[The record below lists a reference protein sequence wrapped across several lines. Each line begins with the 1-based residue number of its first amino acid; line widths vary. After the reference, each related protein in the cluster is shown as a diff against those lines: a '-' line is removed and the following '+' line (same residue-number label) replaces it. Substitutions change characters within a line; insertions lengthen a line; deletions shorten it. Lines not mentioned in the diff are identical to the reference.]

1 VLTRARERL
10 LRRIT
15 TRRGREAEGQVLLE
29 GPRVIST
36 ALERGATLAF
46 ALRPAGAVADPPGPI
61 VEQLARA
68 GVDVNEVSQD
78 LFEEF
83 ADTETP
89 QGILAVAR
97 KPVAPF
103 PPEGGRPEPGF
114 RCLVLDGIQD
124 PGNVGTLIR
133 SAAALGAAS
142 VVALDGTADPWG
154 PRAIRASAGA
164 VFSLPVYSTR
174 WESFADWL
182 DRFGVR
188 LFIADGD
195 GRDLRAWLKG
205 GTRAGVGEAE
215 AGEAGNPVARLDSP
229 WALLVG
235 SEGAGART
243 EARGKAEECL
253 AIPVTRGVES
263 LNVAAAAAI
272 LLWALGEGGAGD
284 GRSEGGGA

>member
-1 VLTRARERL
+1 VLTRAQVRL

-36 ALERGATLAF
+36 ALERGATITF
-46 ALRPAGAVADPPGPI
+46 ALRPAGDLAASPGPI
-61 VEQLARA
+61 IEQLARA
-68 GVDVNEVSQD
+68 GVEVDEVSQD

-97 KPVAPF
+97 RPVAPF
-103 PPEGGRPEPGF
+103 PPGEGGPEPGF

-124 PGNVGTLIR
+124 PGNVGTLVR
-133 SAAALGAAS
+133 SAAALGVAS

-164 VFSLPVYSTR
+164 AFSLPIHSTR
-174 WESFADWL
+174 WESLADWL

-188 LFIADGD
+188 LFIADGA
-195 GRDLRAWLKG
+195 GRDVREWLKG
-205 GTRAGVGEAE
+205 GTRAGVGET
-215 AGEAGNPVARLDSP
+215 GSPVGILEHP

-235 SEGAGART
+235 SEGAGARM
-243 EARGKAEECL
+243 EAREKAEECL

-272 LLWALGEGGAGD
+272 LLWALGEGGEAMVVPKGVRHD
-284 GRSEGGGA
+284 